1 VKRDEALAI
10 LGLPPAATVIE
21 INQAHHDLVRK
32 WHPDRFQ
39 GEPARQAKAERRFK
53 EITEAFQTLVS
64 ERHRFEAMARNAE
77 AAATRVPPPSSTHL
91 VRYAP
96 HEHWTKRQSQAHSRE
111 QKPSARRTPGPGLW
125 QRLSG
130 SRVAWLVVLIGIGGA
145 GWLLKPKAPA
155 QYGALAVPSRQGA
168 GIDASPAGRRSARSD
183 SSSRTAPGRGHTST
197 TRTGGATGPVP
208 PDHAASSPT
217 TRAAGLTLN
226 SRPSGATSSLGTEP
240 GRPDLRALSME
251 ERTAVESACLHARL
265 EEGAAGY
272 HRCLGEQMAEI
283 LAGPR
288 RPDLSLWDEEER
300 EAMLSACAHT
310 RTTGGPAAYN
320 RCLAE
325 QVIQLATTPRP
336 SLTALSSEERD
347 GIESAC
353 AATRRNDGAA
363 AYNRC
368 LTDQLAQ
375 LSVERGRPD
384 LSSLSAEERASVEST
399 CLDARLTEG
408 AAAYDRCLVREVSR
422 RKGGP

>member
-1 VKRDEALAI
+1 MKRDEALVI
-10 LGLPPAATVIE
+10 LGLPPTATADE
-21 INQAHHDLVRK
+21 IDQAHHDLIRK

-39 GEPARQAKAERRFK
+39 GDQSRQAKAERRFK

-64 ERHRFEAMARNAE
+64 ERHRFEEMARKAE
-77 AAATRVPPPSSTHL
+77 AAAARVPPASAHI

-96 HEHWTKRQSQAHSRE
+96 QEHWTKRQSHAHTR
-111 QKPSARRTPGPGLW
+111 QHRPSAGARPGLW
-125 QRLSG
+125 QRVSG
-130 SRVAWLVVLIGIGGA
+130 SRVAWLVVLIAIGGA
-145 GWLLKPKAPA
+145 GWMLKPRARAAYSAIPM
-155 QYGALAVPSRQGA
+155 PSRRGA
-168 GIDASPAGRRSARSD
+168 GIDSTPAGRRSPRTD
-183 SSSRTAPGRGHTST
+183 SGSRTASGRGHTST

-208 PDHAASSPT
+208 RDHAASSLT
-217 TRAAGLTLN
+217 TRAAELTLTP
-226 SRPSGATSSLGTEP
+226 RPSGAPSPLGAEP

-265 EEGAAGY
+265 EQGAAGY
-272 HRCLGEQMAEI
+272 HRCLGEQMADI

-300 EAMLSACAHT
+300 GAMLSACAHT
-310 RTTGGPAAYN
+310 RTTSGPAAYN
-320 RCLAE
+320 RCLAD

-336 SLTALSSEERD
+336 SLTALSSEEQD

-353 AATRRNDGAA
+353 ASIRRNDGAA

-375 LSVERGRPD
+375 LTVARGRPD
-384 LSSLSAEERASVEST
+384 LSSLTSEERAAVEST

-422 RKGGP
+422 RKREP